1 MKRHVLALALL
12 AALPAALPAQAGSAR
27 DALKHAIVA
36 YQNLDFDLAATL
48 LRRAVA
54 GALSDSERVEALTYL
69 GAAEHFRA
77 RPDSAA
83 AAFRRL
89 IRLAPGYQPDTLI
102 FPPEVTSVFTE
113 VKGRTEVRV
122 AVTPVDTVSHLPPP
136 PPPLPAPPPPPPP
149 PPPPAAKAHRRIT
162 AAGGGMVMSF
172 HARSETG
179 GLPAASGAVLGMA
192 ASARYGRFELGVRY
206 LEGSLQSRD
215 LVEGAAALRFVTTPW
230 LTLQAGPQIRHYAM
244 PFGAERWVTWQL
256 GARTEVPISGTNVRW
271 HAMLWRALSLS
282 VNVPPGS
289 GSATGGELGV
299 TFDAAPRPWRF
310 GLAYG
315 VDQASVRNSSRR
327 ETVRMISLSAALRP

>member
-1 MKRHVLALALL
+1 MKPRLLALALL

-27 DALKHAIVA
+27 DALKHAILA

-54 GALSDSERVEALTYL
+54 GTLSDSERVEALTYL

-102 FPPEVTSVFTE
+102 FPPEVTSVFKE
-113 VKGRTEVRV
+113 VKGRTEERV
-122 AVTPVDTVSHLPPP
+122 AVTPPPPP

-149 PPPPAAKAHRRIT
+149 PAPPAAAKVYRRIT
-162 AAGGGMVMSF
+162 ATGGGMVMSF
-172 HARSETG
+172 HARSEAG

-256 GARTEVPISGTNVRW
+256 GARTEVPITGTNLRW
-271 HAMLWRALSLS
+271 HAMLWRALGLS

-327 ETVRMISLSAALRP
+327 ETVRMISLSAGLRP

>member
-1 MKRHVLALALL
+1 MKPRLLALALL

-27 DALKHAIVA
+27 DALKHAILA

-54 GALSDSERVEALTYL
+54 GTLSDSERVEALTYL

-89 IRLAPGYQPDTLI
+89 ILLAPGYQPDTLI
-102 FPPEVTSVFTE
+102 FPPEVTSVFKE

-122 AVTPVDTVSHLPPP
+122 AVTPPPP
-136 PPPLPAPPPPPPP
+136 PPPPSPLPAPPPPPPP
-149 PPPPAAKAHRRIT
+149 PAPPPAAKVHRRIT
-162 AAGGGMVMSF
+162 ATGGGMVMSF
-172 HARSETG
+172 HARSEAG

-256 GARTEVPISGTNVRW
+256 GARTEVPITGTNLRW
-271 HAMLWRALSLS
+271 HAMLWRALGLS

-310 GLAYG
+310 GLAYA

-327 ETVRMISLSAALRP
+327 ETARMISLSAALRP